1 MCFLRFFLF
10 ARLSWVYGSYC
21 YQCDLERNFMLGLD
35 DSNIW
40 GFLAVPVGVA
50 VCFGPALFVW
60 IREEYFA
67 KSKDQGGSGL

>member
-1 MCFLRFFLF
+1 
-10 ARLSWVYGSYC
+10 
-21 YQCDLERNFMLGLD
+21 MLGLD

-60 IREEYFA
+60 IKEEYF
-67 KSKDQGGSGL
+67 SKPTDASGSEL